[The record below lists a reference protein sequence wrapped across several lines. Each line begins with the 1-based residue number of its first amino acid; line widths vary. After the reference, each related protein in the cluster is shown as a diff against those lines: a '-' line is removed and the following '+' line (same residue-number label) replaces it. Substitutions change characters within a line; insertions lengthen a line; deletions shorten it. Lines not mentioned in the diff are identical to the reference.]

1 MFRKFFA
8 VTAALMLVV
17 GGLFAEEIKG
27 VFKKY
32 DEGKVTISVD
42 DKEKTYKVDKDAK
55 VKVKKEEVLLT
66 EAFGIWKEGQKGVF
80 TVKDDVVTSAKK
92 QKKN

>member
-1 MFRKFFA
+1 MFRKFL
-8 VTAALMLVV
+8 AAFVAMTLMV

-32 DEGKVTISVD
+32 EDGKVTISVD

-55 VKVKKEEVLLT
+55 VKIKKKEVPLTDVLSK
-66 EAFGIWKEGQKGVF
+66 WKAGQNGLF
-80 TVKDDVVTSAKK
+80 TVDGDTLSAAKHTKK
-92 QKKN
+92 